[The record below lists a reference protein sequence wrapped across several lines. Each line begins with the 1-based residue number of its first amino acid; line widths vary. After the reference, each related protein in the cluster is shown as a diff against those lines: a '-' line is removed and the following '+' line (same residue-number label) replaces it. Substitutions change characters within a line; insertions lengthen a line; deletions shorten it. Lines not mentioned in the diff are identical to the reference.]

1 MSSKSKSFEWHFTSN
16 YMSTSFSASES
27 SNEDMTSTRS
37 LSVTLL
43 CTEKRC
49 YSIPPHHY
57 FIQIHSVPFTETML
71 SFVSRKKRVNLSLHR
86 VFESYRCFQ
95 YEPSGLYYTFRW
107 YQAKAIPCDTKN
119 TLNIYSNLQPITT
132 ETNTASKRSKT
143 ICGVHAKVK
152 IHYLH
157 TEVGD
162 PATFYRSN
170 TRLTLDA
177 PCTENFSPL
186 FAPR

>member
-1 MSSKSKSFEWHFTSN
+1 
-16 YMSTSFSASES
+16 MSTSFSTSES

-57 FIQIHSVPFTETML
+57 FKQIHSVPFTETML
-71 SFVSRKKRVNLSLHR
+71 SFVSRKKRVYLSLHR
-86 VFESYRCFQ
+86 VFESYWCFQ
-95 YEPSGLYYTFRW
+95 YEPSSLYYTFPW
-107 YQAKAIPCDTKN
+107 YQAKAIPCHTKKY
-119 TLNIYSNLQPITT
+119 LEYIYSNLQPIAT
-132 ETNTASKRSKT
+132 ETNNTASERDQKPFAVY
-143 ICGVHAKVK
+143 IHAKVK